1 MRILIIED
9 HPELADLIRQGL
21 AEEHYAVDVAFDG
34 EEGLFLTR
42 LNEYDL
48 VILDVLLPK
57 KDGFS
62 VLREI
67 RQAKRLTPV
76 LMLTAKDALEDKVQG
91 LDYGADDYLTKP
103 FAYAELLARVRALLR
118 RGLHA
123 EPRLLQMAD
132 LRLDLFTHKAYRG
145 EKEMKL
151 TSKEYDVL
159 AYFMRHPNRVIRR
172 VELVE
177 HIWVDDSEKMS
188 NLIDV
193 FIYRLRKK
201 INKGFT
207 LELLQTRRGFG
218 YILQDPDSKAPET
231 SDA

>member
-1 MRILIIED
+1 MRILIVED
-9 HPELADLIRQGL
+9 QSELADLIRQGL
-21 AEEHYAVDVAFDG
+21 QEEHYAVDVAPDG

-48 VILDVLLPK
+48 VILDILLPK
-57 KDGFS
+57 KDGLT
-62 VLREI
+62 VLREM

-76 LMLTAKDALEDKVQG
+76 LMLTAKDALEDKIQG

-123 EPRLLQMAD
+123 EPRLLQVAD

-145 EKEMKL
+145 ESEIKL
-151 TSKEYDVL
+151 TSKEYEVL
-159 AYFMRHPNRVIRR
+159 SYLMRHPNRVIRR
-172 VELVE
+172 TELVE
-177 HIWVDDSEKMS
+177 HIWADDSEKIS

-201 INKGFT
+201 INKGAEV
-207 LELLQTRRGFG
+207 ELLQTRRGFG
-218 YILQDPDSKAPET
+218 YILQDPNSTRSEIT
-231 SDA
+231 DA

>member
-1 MRILIIED
+1 MRILIVED
-9 HPELADLIRQGL
+9 QPELADLIRQGL
-21 AEEHYAVDVAFDG
+21 EEEHYAVDVAHDG
-34 EEGLFLTR
+34 EEGLFLTK

-48 VILDVLLPK
+48 VILDILLPK
-57 KDGFS
+57 RDGFS
-62 VLREI
+62 VLREM

-76 LMLTAKDALEDKVQG
+76 LMLTAKDALEDKVRG

-123 EPRLLQMAD
+123 EPRLLQVAD

-145 EKEMKL
+145 EKEIKL
-151 TSKEYDVL
+151 TSKEYEVL
-159 AYFMRHPNRVIRR
+159 AYFMRYPNRVIKRT
-172 VELVE
+172 ELVE
-177 HIWVDDSEKMS
+177 HIWVDDSEKIS

-201 INKGFT
+201 INKGFE

-218 YILQDPDSKAPET
+218 YILQEPDSATPET
-231 SDA
+231 PDA